1 MSMLGAHLQF
11 IPCARG
17 RDLTYLL
24 PFPLFLLYLLLPGLC
39 RALSSQLYNSRSN
52 SPVEPMQASEKSRAQ
67 LQEILGKPIRELGL
81 KLEGSPIERFVH
93 QLYDELGRKGLA
105 KFRPACYLTDEWG
118 CPSGE
123 PVIGIPFYLANPD
136 LALLE
141 KDMNDLEDK
150 REIMMY
156 LRHEAGHAFNYAYK
170 LYRTPEWKE
179 LFGPFRRRYLDNYR
193 PVPFSRNF
201 VRHLAGWYA
210 QKHPDEDFAET
221 FAVWLTPRSGWRKR
235 YRGWGAMPK
244 LRYMNRVA
252 RELGQVDPV
261 RRRGYPDITVDEME
275 STVADFYR
283 QSVPETTPVGDL
295 ALDADLL
302 DIFNVSKRQKKTVRP
317 ALDFVHQHR
326 KALVDKVTYWTGVQ
340 RPMVKQ
346 LVDVI
351 EKRIGELGLRADT
364 RREAEHLAELTVY
377 TTTLAT
383 NYMTR
388 GKFVQP

>member
-1 MSMLGAHLQF
+1 
-11 IPCARG
+11 
-17 RDLTYLL
+17 
-24 PFPLFLLYLLLPGLC
+24 
-39 RALSSQLYNSRSN
+39 
-52 SPVEPMQASEKSRAQ
+52 MQASEKSRAQ

-221 FAVWLTPRSGWRKR
+221 FAVWLTPRSG
-235 YRGWGAMPK
+235 
-244 LRYMNRVA
+244 
-252 RELGQVDPV
+252 
-261 RRRGYPDITVDEME
+261 
-275 STVADFYR
+275 
-283 QSVPETTPVGDL
+283 
-295 ALDADLL
+295 
-302 DIFNVSKRQKKTVRP
+302 
-317 ALDFVHQHR
+317 
-326 KALVDKVTYWTGVQ
+326 
-340 RPMVKQ
+340 
-346 LVDVI
+346 
-351 EKRIGELGLRADT
+351 
-364 RREAEHLAELTVY
+364 
-377 TTTLAT
+377 
-383 NYMTR
+383 
-388 GKFVQP
+388 